1 MNKFFSLMAGLV
13 LLAGC
18 NSTDALIPQVDVG
31 DGGFRSPPVN
41 QADLD
46 SMSAQPSYV
55 PPQQTASVQSQ
66 PLSNPQSYSQP
77 ASDTVM
83 AQGDTVLAQ
92 GDTDYTDPAGSF
104 EAQASRLSQGEV
116 PAQERSQVVQQAPQ
130 MTEATSEDSDAGP
143 EPEQA
148 APVQTAQQQPQ
159 QEKPA
164 QSAAIAPNAEAG
176 TIRFLPII
184 GAPVAAVTSL
194 SKQLGA
200 DARASGLTIKSSSDP
215 SSKHI
220 LKGYFSALS
229 DNGKTTVIYIWDVL
243 DGSGNRLHRIQG
255 QDSVDGTAADPWSIV
270 PPQTMQ
276 AIATKSIDAYL
287 SWARANAG

>member
-1 MNKFFSLMAGLV
+1 MNRFFSLMACLA

-31 DGGFRSPPVN
+31 DSGFRSPPVN

-46 SMSAQPSYV
+46 SMSSQPSYV
-55 PPQQTASVQSQ
+55 PPQQTASVQGQ
-66 PLSNPQSYSQP
+66 PLASPQAYSQP

-83 AQGDTVLAQ
+83 AQ

-104 EAQASRLSQGEV
+104 EAQASRLAQGNV
-116 PAQERSQVVQQAPQ
+116 PAQERQKTVQRVQQMA
-130 MTEATSEDSDAGP
+130 EATTTDDSDTTS
-143 EPEQA
+143 EPRQA
-148 APVQTAQQQPQ
+148 APLQTAQQQPQ
-159 QEKPA
+159 DEKPA
-164 QSAAIAPNAEAG
+164 QSAAIDPNAQAG

-200 DARASGLTIKSSSDP
+200 EARANGLTIKSSSDP

-255 QDSVDGTAADPWSIV
+255 QDSVDGTSSDPWSIV

-276 AIATKSIDAYL
+276 SIATKSIDAYL
-287 SWARANAG
+287 GWARANAG

>member
-1 MNKFFSLMAGLV
+1 MNRFFSLMAGLT

-31 DGGFRSPPVN
+31 DSGFRSPPVN

-46 SMSAQPSYV
+46 SMSSQPSYV
-55 PPQQTASVQSQ
+55 PPQETASVQSA
-66 PLSNPQSYSQP
+66 PLSGPQSYSQP
-77 ASDTVM
+77 AS
-83 AQGDTVLAQ
+83 DTVLAQ

-116 PAQERSQVVQQAPQ
+116 PAQERQRTVQQAPQ
-130 MTEATSEDSDAGP
+130 MAEATPSEDSDTAP
-143 EPEQA
+143 ETQQA
-148 APVQTAQQQPQ
+148 APQQTAQQQPE

-200 DARASGLTIKSSSDP
+200 DARANGLTIKSSSDP
-215 SSKHI
+215 NSKHI
-220 LKGYFSALS
+220 LKGYFSALT

-255 QDSVDGTAADPWSIV
+255 QDSVNGTSPDPWSIV

-276 AIATKSIDAYL
+276 SIATKSIDAYL